1 MDEKKFCP
9 YCGERLVGQERFC
22 GKCGKRITLLS
33 EISPHYSKKDRHT
46 GLKQIFVILIS
57 LILCGGVA
65 FWMYVHTDQ
74 KQILGSWLMLDED
87 GEYTGYGMTFY
98 EDGTMLDTSSGLSG
112 DYIMEAGKITVS
124 HDKGWAIEK
133 YVFEYELEGNTLTLT
148 LAGSDNGLTLTRGE
162 NNSL

>member
-1 MDEKKFCP
+1 MDEKKLCP

-74 KQILGSWLMLDED
+74 KQI
-87 GEYTGYGMTFY
+87 
-98 EDGTMLDTSSGLSG
+98 
-112 DYIMEAGKITVS
+112 
-124 HDKGWAIEK
+124 
-133 YVFEYELEGNTLTLT
+133 
-148 LAGSDNGLTLTRGE
+148 TRTEQCLIHLVG
-162 NNSL
+162 